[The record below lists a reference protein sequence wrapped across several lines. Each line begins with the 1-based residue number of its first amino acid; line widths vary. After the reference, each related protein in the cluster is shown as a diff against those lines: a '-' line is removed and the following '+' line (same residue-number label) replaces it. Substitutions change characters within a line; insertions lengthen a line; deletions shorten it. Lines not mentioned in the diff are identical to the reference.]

1 MFEKIEY
8 DQIKMSVSPMIRS
21 KDGKSIFVMFQDAD
35 RYLEISLPEYKVM
48 SNQGFSEDEVTQ
60 IILYAKSEQD
70 NITALAKGI
79 NPVKAMMKE

>member
-1 MFEKIEY
+1 MN
-8 DQIKMSVSPMIRS
+8 DQIKMSVSPMMHS
-21 KDGKSIFVMFQDAD
+21 KNGKSIFVMFQDAD
-35 RYLEISLPEYKVM
+35 RYLEISLPEFKVM

-70 NITALAKGI
+70 SITALAKGI